1 MVEMDRANGVWE
13 ERAERAGIASGRTQ
27 VWRRAAENNREDIV

>member
-1 MVEMDRANGVWE
+1 MVVMDRANGVWE